1 MAILVLMILLMI
13 VGLVSYH
20 QAKPARL
27 LTVPNL
33 SMHLDFAKIINH
45 QGHKLYIEQ
54 VSFADYQ
61 AAIHG
66 YFVLTSALEGRD
78 VLRDSRYDFFDFY
91 SVVLCFDDDT
101 LRLLRLVD
109 KVRVVKSDKPINIDE
124 FERLIAGVMYD

>member
-1 MAILVLMILLMI
+1 M
-13 VGLVSYH
+13 
-20 QAKPARL
+20 
-27 LTVPNL
+27 
-33 SMHLDFAKIINH
+33 
-45 QGHKLYIEQ
+45 
-54 VSFADYQ
+54 SFADYQ

-66 YFVLTSALEGRD
+66 YFVLANALEGRG

-91 SVVLCFDDDT
+91 SVVLCFDDGT